1 MEATATNGNSNHQR
15 VAYFYDAD
23 VGNYSYGAGHVMKPH
38 RIRLAH
44 SLIVN
49 YGLYKKMEIYRAKP
63 ATKAEMCQFHTDEYI
78 DFLHKVTPENMDL
91 YAKEQSKFN
100 VGLDSPVFDGLFEFC
115 AISGMNSRSVTLIGQ
130 EEEAWKE
137 LQG

>member
-23 VGNYSYGAGHVMKPH
+23 VGNYSYGAGHVT
-38 RIRLAH
+38 
-44 SLIVN
+44 
-49 YGLYKKMEIYRAKP
+49 KP